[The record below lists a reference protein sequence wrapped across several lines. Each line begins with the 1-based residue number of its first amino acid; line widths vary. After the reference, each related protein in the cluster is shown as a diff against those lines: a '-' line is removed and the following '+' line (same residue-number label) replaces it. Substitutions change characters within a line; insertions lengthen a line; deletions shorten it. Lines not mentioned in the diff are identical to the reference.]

1 MIIQPNKYSPYFPA
15 STVYEHLT
23 FTAKDVSCGSLIL
36 VNSQHPVQSVPASH
50 ELIDINSQ
58 QKDLLSPHKGI
69 FENQLSHLEHP
80 IEEIYLQKQA
90 ATMLFSLIKKSGVG
104 SQITAVSG
112 FRSQKEQTAIWE
124 ETISKEGIAFAEKY
138 VAQPG
143 CSEHQTGLAIDLA
156 KSAPSIDYVRP
167 ALPAEGAIA
176 AFIRLAPQ
184 FGFILRYPEGK
195 ENITR
200 ISYEP
205 WHFRYVGFPHS
216 MIMTSRQLVLE
227 EYLEMLE
234 AETSPMKPLTYT
246 QDGARID
253 IIYLSMK
260 NRTKVE
266 ADFSDVLPHTLSG
279 TNKSGIVLTRF
290 RRHE

>member
-1 MIIQPNKYSPYFPA
+1 MTTQTNKRSPYFPA

-23 FTAKDVSCGSLIL
+23 FTTKDIATGSLIL
-36 VNSQHPVQSVPASH
+36 VNRQHPLQADLPAQ

-58 QKDLLSPHKGI
+58 QSDLLSPHKGT
-69 FENQLSHLEHP
+69 FENQPSFLKHP
-80 IEEIYLQKQA
+80 AGEIYLQKQA
-90 ATMLFSLIKKSGVG
+90 ATMLFSLIKRSGAG
-104 SQITAVSG
+104 GRLTAVSG
-112 FRSQKEQTAIWE
+112 CRSYAEQVSIWE
-124 ETISKEGIAFAEKY
+124 DTISKNGLSFAEKY
-138 VAQPG
+138 VAAPG
-143 CSEHQTGLAIDLA
+143 CSEHQSGLAIDLA
-156 KSAPSIDYVRP
+156 KTASSIDYICP
-167 ALPAEGAIA
+167 SLPREGVLS
-176 AFIRLAPQ
+176 AFLRLAPQ

-195 ENITR
+195 EQITQ
-200 ISYEP
+200 IGYEP

-216 MIMTSRQLVLE
+216 MIMTQQNLVLE

-234 AETSPMKPLTYT
+234 TETSPMKPLTYM

-260 NRTKVE
+260 NRQKIE

-290 RRHE
+290 RRH

>member
-1 MIIQPNKYSPYFPA
+1 MTAQTNKCSPYFPA
-15 STVYEHLT
+15 STVYEHLS
-23 FTAKDVSCGSLIL
+23 FTSKDIATGSLIL
-36 VNSQHPVQSVPASH
+36 VNRQHPIQTAPSDH
-50 ELIDINSQ
+50 ELIDINRQ
-58 QKDLLSPHKGI
+58 QNDLLSPHKGRY
-69 FENQLSHLEHP
+69 ENQLSCLEHP
-80 IEEIYLQKQA
+80 VEEIYLQKQA
-90 ATMLFSLIKKSGVG
+90 ATMLFSLIKKSGAG
-104 SQITAVSG
+104 GQITAVSG
-112 FRSQKEQTAIWE
+112 YRSYAEQVSIWE
-124 ETISKEGIAFAEKY
+124 ETISKEGLAFTEKY
-138 VAQPG
+138 VAAPG

-156 KSAPSIDYVRP
+156 KTASSIDYICP
-167 ALPAEGAIA
+167 SLPREGVIST
-176 AFIRLAPQ
+176 FLRLAPQ

-195 ENITR
+195 EKITR
-200 ISYEP
+200 IGYEP

-216 MIMTSRQLVLE
+216 VIMTERQLVLE

-260 NRTKVE
+260 NRQKIE

-290 RRHE
+290 RRH

>member
-1 MIIQPNKYSPYFPA
+1 MIIQTNKHSPYFPA

-23 FTAKDVSCGSLIL
+23 FTEKDVNYGSLIL
-36 VNSQHPVQSVPASH
+36 VNRQYPLQTAPTTH

-58 QKDLLSPHKGI
+58 QSDLLAPHKGI
-69 FENQLSHLEHP
+69 FDNQLSHLEHP

-90 ATMLFSLIKKSGVG
+90 ATMLFSLIKKSGAG
-104 SQITAVSG
+104 RQITAVSG
-112 FRSQKEQTAIWE
+112 FRSHEEQISIWE
-124 ETISKEGIAFAEKY
+124 ETVSKEGTAFAEKY
-138 VAQPG
+138 VAYPG

-156 KSAPSIDYVRP
+156 KSAPSIDYICP
-167 ALPAEGAIA
+167 ALPKEGAIT

-184 FGFILRYPEGK
+184 FGFVLRYPEGK
-195 ENITR
+195 ENITQ
-200 ISYEP
+200 INYEP

-216 MIMTSRQLVLE
+216 MIMAKRQIVLE

-290 RRHE
+290 RRH